1 MLAVGQ
7 PLVLYIG
14 DSQGHYH
21 FLSTCCP
28 SALVQSPRDGRCN
41 RLTAIFFGTNISTF
55 SLANISSFEARELVL
70 ANMTNTTLTLD
81 VDGCKLDPYQNALIA
96 TSPGEEFTLPVVF
109 SSDNDVLQGNFDAA
123 QAGYYA
129 LLAPFKQIG
138 KHTIHFSVFVT
149 RTGPAAAAATLG
161 LLPSFTFNEVTY
173 YLNVV

>member
-1 MLAVGQ
+1 
-7 PLVLYIG
+7 
-14 DSQGHYH
+14 
-21 FLSTCCP
+21 
-28 SALVQSPRDGRCN
+28 
-41 RLTAIFFGTNISTF
+41 LTAIFFGTNISTF